1 MEELKE
7 EGISID
13 LRNLEFQKH
22 ALLSYD
28 QEKQLLPDLKLSH
41 GINLIDGSDI
51 FNK

>member
-7 EGISID
+7 EGISTD

-28 QEKQLLPDLKLSH
+28 QEEQLLPELKLSH